1 MQIIGRKAEK
11 RELQRYVDS
20 CKPEFIAVYGRRRVG
35 KTYLIREFFEEG
47 FCFHLTGMANAD
59 REAQIE
65 GFNAATRRYFGG
77 DMPTASTW
85 FEAFEQLTY
94 LLERVPHPGKKTVF
108 IDEMPW
114 LDTPKSGFLSALE
127 HFWNSWA
134 SARPEILLIACGSA
148 SSWMTNKLI
157 NNTGGLYNRV
167 TGIMS
172 LEPFTLAECEEYLA
186 FLGITYG
193 RSHIIESYMA
203 FGGVPYYM
211 SLMIPSLSLYQNIDH
226 LCFKRTAKLK
236 TEFTQL
242 YATLFKQ
249 DHRHREVV
257 ETLAEKAV
265 GLTRKEIIQ
274 TCHFENGGSVTRIL
288 GELEDC
294 GFIRKYHPFGKRARD
309 AVYQLVDP
317 FSLFHLRF
325 LKDHREDDEAYWSN
339 YAQSGSYNAWAGYA
353 FEQVCLAHLRQVKAA
368 LGISGVL
375 TRSSAWR
382 SAGHSPGA
390 QIDLVIDRN
399 DGIINLCEMKY
410 SNREFV
416 ITADY
421 EKNLRNKRGLFEGE
435 TRTKKGIHLTLIS
448 TYGIQQ
454 NKHAGIIQ
462 SQITT
467 DDLFTA

>member
-1 MQIIGRKAEK
+1 
-11 RELQRYVDS
+11 
-20 CKPEFIAVYGRRRVG
+20 
-35 KTYLIREFFEEG
+35 
-47 FCFHLTGMANAD
+47 
-59 REAQIE
+59 
-65 GFNAATRRYFGG
+65 
-77 DMPTASTW
+77 
-85 FEAFEQLTY
+85 
-94 LLERVPHPGKKTVF
+94 
-108 IDEMPW
+108 MPW

-325 LKDHREDDEAYWSN
+325 LKNHREDDEAYWSN